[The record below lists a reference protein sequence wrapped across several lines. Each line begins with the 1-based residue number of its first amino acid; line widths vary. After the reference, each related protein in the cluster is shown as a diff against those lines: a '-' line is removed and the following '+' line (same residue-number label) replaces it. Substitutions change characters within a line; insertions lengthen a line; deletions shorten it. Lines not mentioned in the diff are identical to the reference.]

1 MVGTELE
8 DEDREPSNSRLV
20 ATESEISGPV
30 GETEGLVSGG
40 FHLEDQV
47 ASSLC

>member
-8 DEDREPSNSRLV
+8 DEDRDPSNSRLV
-20 ATESEISGPV
+20 ATESEISGQV
-30 GETEGLVSGG
+30 GETEGLVSEES
-40 FHLEDQV
+40 HLEDRV

>member
-20 ATESEISGPV
+20 ATESEISGQV
-30 GETEGLVSGG
+30 GGTEGLVSGG
-40 FHLEDQV
+40 FHLEDRV